1 MSSVVKDGKK
11 QPIIRD
17 KATSLIQGLSSKNY
31 AGEIAKI
38 FYFVRDRIRY
48 TRDINGVETLHIP
61 SQVLAQEHGDCDD
74 KSVLLAALL
83 ESVGHRTRFI
93 ALGFE
98 QGRFS
103 HVLTQTRIREDTW
116 LSLDPTEQQPI
127 GWFPPGV
134 VARMV
139 QYNY

>member
-11 QPIIRD
+11 QPIIRN
-17 KATSLIQGLSSKNY
+17 KATELVQGLSSKNY
-31 AGEIAKI
+31 AGEIARL
-38 FYFVRDRIRY
+38 FYFVRDKIRY

-61 SQVLAQEHGDCDD
+61 SQVLEQQYGDCDD

-83 ESVGHRTRFI
+83 ESIGHRTRFI

-98 QGRFS
+98 RGSFS

-139 QYNY
+139 QYN